1 MVVLVLFIDRMAQ
14 TNCRLIKS
22 THKITFSVYMVKT
35 NNLDLKLREC

>member
-14 TNCRLIKS
+14 TNCQLIKS

-35 NNLDLKLREC
+35 NNLDLK